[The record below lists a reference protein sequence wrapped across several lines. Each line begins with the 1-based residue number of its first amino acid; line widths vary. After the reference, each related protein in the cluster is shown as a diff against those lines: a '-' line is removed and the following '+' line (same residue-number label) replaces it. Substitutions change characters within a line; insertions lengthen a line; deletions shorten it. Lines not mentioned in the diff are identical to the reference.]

1 MDMHQN
7 RNNSLVGLSP
17 LVLFLSSYI
26 PLFGL
31 IALRQFYNNLTYL
44 NWCGFNKPAIM
55 CFVSKFGISVLCLVI
70 IVFGLIGTYFVFRFI
85 EKDSSN
91 GATIEIKDISSLNDE
106 PIAYLATYIVSI
118 MFQDYSNI
126 ADVVTVLI
134 LFFIVYRLFVSSKL
148 LLVNPILGLK
158 FSIYSFTFIDGSIQ
172 RQGIVITKNKDIQEG
187 DQVQI
192 YNIGYQLYFGNKRI
206 IS

>member
-1 MDMHQN
+1 
-7 RNNSLVGLSP
+7 
-17 LVLFLSSYI
+17 
-26 PLFGL
+26 
-31 IALRQFYNNLTYL
+31 
-44 NWCGFNKPAIM
+44 M

>member
-1 MDMHQN
+1 MDMHRN
-7 RNNSLVGLSP
+7 RNNSFVGLSP

-31 IALRQFYNNLTYL
+31 IALRQFYRS
-44 NWCGFNKPAIM
+44 GFNKPAII
-55 CFVSKFGISVLCLVI
+55 CFLSKFGISVLCLII

-134 LFFIVYRLFVSSKL
+134 L
-148 LLVNPILGLK
+148 
-158 FSIYSFTFIDGSIQ
+158 
-172 RQGIVITKNKDIQEG
+172 
-187 DQVQI
+187 
-192 YNIGYQLYFGNKRI
+192 
-206 IS
+206 ISASE

>member
-1 MDMHQN
+1 MDMHRN
-7 RNNSLVGLSP
+7 RNNSFVGLSP

-31 IALRQFYNNLTYL
+31 IALRQFYNNLIYL
-44 NWCGFNKPAIM
+44 NWSGFNKPAII
-55 CFVSKFGISVLCLVI
+55 CFLSKFGISVLCLII

-91 GATIEIKDISSLNDE
+91 GVTIEIKDISSLNDE

-134 LFFIVYRLFVSSKL
+134 L
-148 LLVNPILGLK
+148 
-158 FSIYSFTFIDGSIQ
+158 
-172 RQGIVITKNKDIQEG
+172 
-187 DQVQI
+187 
-192 YNIGYQLYFGNKRI
+192 
-206 IS
+206 ISASE

>member
-1 MDMHQN
+1 MDMHRN
-7 RNNSLVGLSP
+7 RNNSFVGLSP
-17 LVLFLSSYI
+17 LVLFLSSCI

-31 IALRQFYNNLTYL
+31 IALRQFYNNLIYL
-44 NWCGFNKPAIM
+44 NWSGFNKPAII
-55 CFVSKFGISVLCLVI
+55 CFLSKFGISVLCLII

-126 ADVVTVLI
+126 ADVATVLI
-134 LFFIVYRLFVSSKL
+134 L
-148 LLVNPILGLK
+148 
-158 FSIYSFTFIDGSIQ
+158 
-172 RQGIVITKNKDIQEG
+172 
-187 DQVQI
+187 
-192 YNIGYQLYFGNKRI
+192 
-206 IS
+206 ISASE

>member
-1 MDMHQN
+1 MDMHRN
-7 RNNSLVGLSP
+7 RNNSFVGLSP

-31 IALRQFYNNLTYL
+31 IALRQFYNNLIYL
-44 NWCGFNKPAIM
+44 NWSGFNKPAIIG
-55 CFVSKFGISVLCLVI
+55 FLSKFGISVLCLII

-134 LFFIVYRLFVSSKL
+134 L
-148 LLVNPILGLK
+148 
-158 FSIYSFTFIDGSIQ
+158 
-172 RQGIVITKNKDIQEG
+172 
-187 DQVQI
+187 
-192 YNIGYQLYFGNKRI
+192 
-206 IS
+206 ISASE

>member
-1 MDMHQN
+1 MYL
-7 RNNSLVGLSP
+7 SL
-17 LVLFLSSYI
+17 I
-26 PLFGL
+26 
-31 IALRQFYNNLTYL
+31 
-44 NWCGFNKPAIM
+44 
-55 CFVSKFGISVLCLVI
+55 I

-134 LFFIVYRLFVSSKL
+134 L
-148 LLVNPILGLK
+148 
-158 FSIYSFTFIDGSIQ
+158 
-172 RQGIVITKNKDIQEG
+172 
-187 DQVQI
+187 
-192 YNIGYQLYFGNKRI
+192 
-206 IS
+206 ISASE